1 MTRILPTD
9 TGSNYG
15 MQAADTDTI
24 AIWVVTPNG
33 QMLAEKIAAHLPVAD
48 MFISQKLEPRAGAQ
62 TFERLAPAVAEHFR
76 AYTGHV
82 FITAAGIAVRMIA
95 PHLAD
100 KTTDPAVVVLDEQ
113 RRHAISLVS
122 GHIGGANAL
131 AEGIAAIIGA
141 RPVITTATDVS
152 GVPAIDTIAVEKDL
166 VIENP
171 PVIKRINMAFIRSQ
185 RVYLYDPAD
194 ILARMIP
201 EGSLDRVDHI
211 ADLWGTAGTL
221 PGICVSDEVVA
232 VPENVL
238 VLRPQ
243 SLAAGMGCNRNT
255 AKEEMETLLKETLV
269 QNNLSINSIKRIAS
283 IDIKND
289 ERGLLALGE
298 DLNLPLV
305 FFKKEELNAARGIAN
320 PSATVATHTGAK
332 SVCEAAAILA
342 TDQGSLI
349 VPKKKSKNA
358 TVAIARAASI

>member
-9 TGSNYG
+9 IGSNYG

-33 QMLAEKIAAHLPVAD
+33 QVLAEKIAVHLRGAD
-48 MFISQKLEPRAGAQ
+48 IFISQKLEPRAVAQ
-62 TFERLAPAVAEHFR
+62 TFDRLAPAVAEHFR

-82 FITAAGIAVRMIA
+82 FIMAAGIAVRMIA
-95 PHLAD
+95 PHLSD

-113 RRHAISLVS
+113 GHHAVSLVS
-122 GHIGGANAL
+122 GHIGGANVL
-131 AEGIAAIIGA
+131 AEDIAVIIGA

-171 PVIKRINMAFIRSQ
+171 PVIKRINMAFIRDQ
-185 RVYLYDPAD
+185 HVHLYDPAD
-194 ILARMIP
+194 VLTGTIP
-201 EGSLDRVDHI
+201 ESSLDRVEHI
-211 ADLWGTAGTL
+211 ADFWGAAG
-221 PGICVSDEVVA
+221 PGICVSDAVVA

-255 AKEEMETLLKETLV
+255 SKEEMESLLKETLV
-269 QNNLSINSIKRIAS
+269 RNNLSINSIKSIAS
-283 IDIKND
+283 IDIKKD
-289 ERGLLALGE
+289 EPGLLALGK
-298 DLNLPLV
+298 DLDRPLV
-305 FFKKEELNAARGIAN
+305 FFNKEELNAARGIEN

-342 TDQGSLI
+342 TNQGNLI
-349 VPKKKSKNA
+349 VPKEKSKNT
-358 TVAIARAASI
+358 TVAIARVASI